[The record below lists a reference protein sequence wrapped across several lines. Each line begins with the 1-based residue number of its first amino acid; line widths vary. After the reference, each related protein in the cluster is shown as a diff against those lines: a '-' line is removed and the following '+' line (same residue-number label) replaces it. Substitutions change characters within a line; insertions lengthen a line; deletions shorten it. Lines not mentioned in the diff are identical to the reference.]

1 MADKSLN
8 VSITANVTSLQAKAA
23 VAKTELA
30 EVNATVKNLASQ
42 FVSASA
48 DMKASLAPELEAAAQ
63 KAAAAKVELAAL
75 NAEMR
80 EAVHPEVT
88 GFFNQLGES
97 ARLTGESFETMH
109 ARLSVFTDA
118 IGSFSEFL
126 VAGLALEQVAE
137 TINHVAESG
146 EQMLHLSQET
156 GLTTEQLSGLKVMA
170 AETGTNFD
178 EFSKLIDKLPN
189 TMQMAATGTGVAAEA
204 FRAMGVQVTDS
215 AGRLRPMGDVLD
227 EVSAK
232 LASYADGT
240 NKTAL
245 ETDIFGAKIGA
256 SLMPMLN
263 ELGQVGLQGAIEK
276 SNELN
281 QTWTGESAEAAEQY
295 EQDMGRAKLAVEG
308 ITDSIV
314 RGLLPALDAVANAM
328 APTLNAKIA
337 TVQADIAASRT
348 GVRGGGEL
356 PELNQQLAKL
366 EAQKKTLD
374 DSIAKQRSSAGGAA
388 PATAQAP
395 TVSNASQMK
404 DLTAT
409 LDAENAKIEQN
420 ASSIKEANQE
430 KLQNT
435 VQYWQSVLQAG
446 NLSGQEELQAR
457 DALSKAET
465 AARQS
470 QLGAETSAARSSA
483 TEQKQIAQ
491 DAAAAQKE
499 IASTQYQAKVQTWDA
514 EVSQGKITKA
524 AEVQDEIDAQKQ
536 IYAAQLA
543 EMQQE
548 AALDEQGTAAKAKA
562 LDDIEVYE
570 AQHLTEMAQLNT
582 QLVDQQ
588 VQDAKKVED
597 AQKQA
602 AQKTQQAWQQAF
614 QPIQQ
619 AFDTSINGILQG
631 TETLQNAE
639 AKAAQSITLAFIDAE
654 AKKLTSYIA
663 SEAQILAHGLAT
675 QMGLTSA
682 TEAGETA
689 RLSAKVAGDAQG
701 RAVSLASGVAQI
713 NNDAMKAAAGAFSAV
728 AGIPY
733 VGPVLAPAAAAAAY
747 TAVMGFEVLSA
758 EGGTVIPAGVN
769 PLAQLHEKEM
779 VLPANIA
786 QPLLDMVSGGGDSGG
801 GGDTYNMHFNNSV
814 TSNGGAGGISVDDVF
829 AAMNAGVRSGLH
841 SSGKYPA
848 LSRAFRRG

>member
-1 MADKSLN
+1 
-8 VSITANVTSLQAKAA
+8 

-30 EVNATVKNLASQ
+30 EVNATVKNLAAQ

-48 DMKASLAPELEAAAQ
+48 DMKASLAPELEVAAQ
-63 KAAAAKVELAAL
+63 KAAATKVELAAL

-80 EAVHPEVT
+80 ESVHPEVS
-88 GFFNQLGES
+88 GFFGHLGES
-97 ARLTGESFETMH
+97 VRLTGESFETLH
-109 ARLSVFTDA
+109 ARLAVFSNA
-118 IGSFSEFL
+118 IGSFSELL

-146 EQMLHLSQET
+146 EQMRQVSEET

-170 AETGTNFD
+170 TETGANFD
-178 EFSKLIDKLPN
+178 EFVKLIDKLPN

-204 FRAMGVQVTDS
+204 FRAMGIHVTDS
-215 AGRLRPMGDVLD
+215 SGRLRPMGDVLD

-256 SLMPMLN
+256 SLIPMLN
-263 ELGQVGLQGAIEK
+263 QLGEIGLQGAIEK
-276 SNELN
+276 SNELG
-281 QTWTGESAEAAEQY
+281 QTWTGQSAEAAEQY
-295 EQDMGRAKLAVEG
+295 ESDMRRAKLAVDG

-314 RGLLPALDAVANAM
+314 RGLLPALDAVANSM
-328 APTLNAKIA
+328 APTLDTQIA
-337 TVQADIAASRT
+337 SVQAAIAKG
-348 GVRGGGEL
+348 GVGIHGGAEL
-356 PELNQQLAKL
+356 PALNQQLANL
-366 EAQKKTLD
+366 EAQKKMLD
-374 DSIAKQRSSAGGAA
+374 DSIAKQRATAGGAA

-395 TVSNASQMK
+395 SVSNASQMK
-404 DLTAT
+404 DMTAT

-420 ASSIKEANQE
+420 ASSTKEANQE
-430 KLQNT
+430 KLQNA
-435 VQYWQSVLQAG
+435 VQYWRGVLQAG

-465 AARQS
+465 AMRQS
-470 QLGAETSAARSSA
+470 QLGAETSAVRSAA

-499 IASTQYQAKVQTWDA
+499 IEAAQYQAKVQTWDTEVA
-514 EVSQGKITKA
+514 EGAITKA
-524 AEVQDEIDAQKQ
+524 QEVQNEIQAEQN
-536 IYAAQLA
+536 IYEAQLA
-543 EMQQE
+543 AMQKQ
-548 AALDEQGTAAKAKA
+548 AALDQQGTAAKAKA
-562 LDDIEVYE
+562 LDDIKVYE
-570 AQHLTEMAQLNT
+570 AQHVAEMARLDAQLT
-582 QLVDQQ
+582 DQQ
-588 VQDAKKVED
+588 VQEANKVAA

-602 AQKTQQAWQQAF
+602 ADKTKQAWQQAF
-614 QPIQQ
+614 QPITQ

-631 TETLQNAE
+631 TQTLQNAE

-654 AKKLTSYIA
+654 AKKLMVAVA
-663 SEAQILAHGLAT
+663 SEAQILAHGVAT
-675 QMGLTSA
+675 QMGLTAA

-733 VGPVLAPAAAAAAY
+733 IGPVLAPAAAAAAY

-769 PLAQLHEKEM
+769 PLTQLHEKEM
-779 VLPANIA
+779 VLPAHIA
-786 QPLLDMVSGGGDSGG
+786 QPLLGMVSGGGMDAGG
-801 GGDTYNMHFNNSV
+801 GGDTYNLHFNNSV
-814 TSNGGAGGISVDDVF
+814 AHSGG
-829 AAMNAGVRSGLH
+829 
-841 SSGKYPA
+841 SSGV
-848 LSRAFRRG
+848 S